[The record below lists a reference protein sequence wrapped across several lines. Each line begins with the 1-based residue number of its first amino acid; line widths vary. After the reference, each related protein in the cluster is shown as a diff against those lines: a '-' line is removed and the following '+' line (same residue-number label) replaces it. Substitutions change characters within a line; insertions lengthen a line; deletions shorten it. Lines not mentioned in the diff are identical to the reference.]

1 MSLASKFRIN
11 TEEIFPRLTK
21 APIVEAA
28 IEVRA
33 QAKMTWDEPL
43 ITKQLKTELSDYP
56 NVQSQRE
63 FTSEFKVRIGIGE
76 KTEGK
81 FSDMGWKGLRFESAD
96 KLHIAQFNR
105 DSFLFSRLQ
114 PYDSWKQFCDEGLR
128 LWQLHMN
135 LAKPTE
141 IQRVGLRFINRMGL
155 SLDEQLEDYLQIL
168 PQKPQGLD
176 LPIGSFFHHEVLGVP
191 GYPYA
196 INIRRT
202 VQPPDKTTD
211 KKIGLI
217 LDIDVFTIQPFEPK
231 TGIIEQYLAEMRWL
245 KNKVFYGNIT
255 PKAIEEFK

>member
-1 MSLASKFRIN
+1 MA
-11 TEEIFPRLTK
+11 
-21 APIVEAA
+21 
-28 IEVRA
+28 
-33 QAKMTWDEPL
+33 WDEPL
-43 ITKQLKTELSDYP
+43 ITKQLKTELPDYP

-63 FTSEFKVRIGIGE
+63 FTSEFKVSIGIGE
-76 KTEGK
+76 KIEGK
-81 FSDMGWKGLRFESAD
+81 SLDMGWKGLRFESAD
-96 KLHIAQFNR
+96 KLHIALFNR

-155 SLDEQLEDYLQIL
+155 SLDEQLESYLQIL

-176 LPIGSFFHHEVLGVP
+176 LPIVSFFHHEVLGVP

-196 INIRRT
+196 INVRRT
-202 VQPPDKTTD
+202 IQPPDKTTD
-211 KKIGLI
+211 MKIGLI
-217 LDIDVFTIQPFEPK
+217 LDIDVFTIQPFELK
-231 TGIIEQYLAEMRWL
+231 TGTIEQYLAEMRWL

-255 PKAIEEFK
+255 LKAMEEFK

>member
-33 QAKMTWDEPL
+33 QAKIAWDEPL
-43 ITKQLKTELSDYP
+43 ITEQLKTKLPDYP

-63 FTSEFKVRIGIGE
+63 FKSTFEVGIGKKAKGE
-76 KTEGK
+76 VL
-81 FSDMGWKGLRFESAD
+81 DLGWKGLRFESGD
-96 KLHIAQFNR
+96 KLHIAQLYQ

-114 PYDSWKQFCDEGLR
+114 PYDSWKQFYDEGLR
-128 LWQLHMN
+128 LWQLYMN
-135 LAKPTE
+135 LAKPAE

-155 SLDEQLEDYLQIL
+155 MPDEPLEDYLQIL

-176 LPIGSFFHHEVLGVP
+176 IPIGSFFHHEVLNVP
-191 GYPYA
+191 DYPYA

-202 VQPPDKTTD
+202 IQPPNKTTD

-255 PKAIEEFK
+255 PKAREEFR

>member
-1 MSLASKFRIN
+1 MGLSSKIRID
-11 TEEIFPRLTK
+11 TREAFPHLTN
-21 APIVEAA
+21 APIVEAV
-28 IEVRA
+28 IEIRA
-33 QAKMTWDEPL
+33 LTEVTWDETL
-43 ITKQLKTELSDYP
+43 ITAQLKGKLPDYP
-56 NVQSQRE
+56 NVQSQQE
-63 FTSEFKVRIGIGE
+63 FRHEVKLEFGQKA
-76 KTEGK
+76 
-81 FSDMGWKGLRFESAD
+81 SDAILDLGWKGLIFKSVN
-96 KLHIAQFNR
+96 KVHIAQFNR

-202 VQPPDKTTD
+202 IQLPDKTTD

-255 PKAIEEFK
+255 PKAIEVFK

>member
-11 TEEIFPRLTK
+11 TAEIFPRLTK
-21 APIVEAA
+21 SPIVEAA

-33 QAKMTWDEPL
+33 QAKITWDEPL
-43 ITKQLKTELSDYP
+43 VTEQLKTKLPDYP
-56 NVQSQRE
+56 NTQSQRE
-63 FTSEFKVRIGIGE
+63 FKSTLEFGIG
-76 KTEGK
+76 KKAKGDVL
-81 FSDMGWKGLRFESAD
+81 DMGWKGLRFESAD

-114 PYDSWKQFCDEGLR
+114 PYDSWEQFCDEGLR
-128 LWQLHMN
+128 LWQLYMN

-141 IQRVGLRFINRMGL
+141 IQRVGLRFINRMEL
-155 SLDEQLEDYLQIL
+155 SQDEQMEDYLQIL

-176 LPIGSFFHHEVLGVP
+176 IPIGSFFHHEVLNVP
-191 GYPYA
+191 DYPYA

-202 VQPPDKTTD
+202 IQPPNKATD

-231 TGIIEQYLAEMRWL
+231 IGIIGQYLAEMRWL

-255 PKAIEEFK
+255 PKAREAFR